1 MTWYKRIKKRIY
13 EIIGPSQKGDVPS
26 AVFDVIISVL
36 VTLSCAAV
44 FVDLFVP
51 VPDAVRQGLVV
62 FEYVT
67 VGVFI
72 LEYAVRLWV
81 CEYQYTECKNKFA
94 ALREFVTS
102 FDSLI
107 DIISIVSV
115 LFNEIPK
122 EFAILRMIKLLKLVR
137 LVKMAGYIKTS
148 KRAEARMRRI
158 QRRTLEIIDK
168 GKEKDIVSKIYDAV
182 SVALIIFS
190 VSVIL
195 IETFTL
201 TPAIHKAL
209 YVFELVLAVVFSV
222 EYVLRVWVAPLD
234 YPDMRPDKARMR
246 YIFSFMS
253 FVDLLSIVPVF
264 VAGMST
270 ATGILKIFKLCKIVR
285 LLKASRYLSGVANFG
300 LAIQKKKK
308 QIAMSVIAILVMI
321 TICSV
326 LMYSVENK
334 AQPEVFANGFSGVIY
349 SLQTMLEADTD
360 IEAVTAAGRALSVA
374 MLLLGGCM
382 IGVPLAIIATGFE
395 DMIEEQAR
403 EADEKE
409 QDADIYEALRLYD
422 ALGEEDK
429 RRFERIIASDK
440 EKKEE

>member
-1 MTWYKRIKKRIY
+1 M
-13 EIIGPSQKGDVPS
+13 PS

-44 FVDLFVP
+44 
-51 VPDAVRQGLVV
+51 
-62 FEYVT
+62 
-67 VGVFI
+67 
-72 LEYAVRLWV
+72 
-81 CEYQYTECKNKFA
+81 
-94 ALREFVTS
+94 
-102 FDSLI
+102 
-107 DIISIVSV
+107 
-115 LFNEIPK
+115 
-122 EFAILRMIKLLKLVR
+122 
-137 LVKMAGYIKTS
+137 
-148 KRAEARMRRI
+148 
-158 QRRTLEIIDK
+158 
-168 GKEKDIVSKIYDAV
+168 
-182 SVALIIFS
+182 
-190 VSVIL
+190 
-195 IETFTL
+195 
-201 TPAIHKAL
+201 
-209 YVFELVLAVVFSV
+209 
-222 EYVLRVWVAPLD
+222 
-234 YPDMRPDKARMR
+234 
-246 YIFSFMS
+246 

-326 LMYSVENK
+326 LMYSVGNK
-334 AQPEVFANGFSGVIY
+334 AQPKVFANGFSGVIY

-440 EKKEE
+440 EKKQE